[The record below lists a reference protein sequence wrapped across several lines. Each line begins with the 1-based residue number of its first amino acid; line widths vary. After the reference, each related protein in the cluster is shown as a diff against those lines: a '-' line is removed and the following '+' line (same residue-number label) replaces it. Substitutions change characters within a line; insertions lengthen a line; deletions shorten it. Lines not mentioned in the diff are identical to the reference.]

1 MNFISS
7 SPLTLYQRWYRYF
20 YFLKEQF
27 LFHTLPDGRKSLY
40 RLGEIRDSQRGKRC
54 FILGNGP
61 SLRQTDLSLLRNEI
75 TFGLNRIYLLFP
87 EIGFPTTYLV
97 SVNRLVLEQCAAEIF
112 ALPTIRFVPWSSRK
126 YIRIPLENTE
136 DTIFLNTTCRRP
148 GFARDVRRPIWS
160 GATVTFVALQL
171 AYHMGFEKVILIGV
185 DHSFVTKGEPHTTV
199 VSEGDD
205 PNHFSPNYFG
215 KGFRWQLPDLET
227 SEIAYRM
234 ARQAFEQDGRRV
246 LDATIGGKLT
256 VFEKIDY
263 HSLF

>member
-1 MNFISS
+1 MQ
-7 SPLTLYQRWYRYF
+7 PYRYL

-27 LFHTLPDGRKSLY
+27 LFQILPAGRQSLH
-40 RLGEIRDSQRGKRC
+40 RLGELRDSQRHRRC

-61 SLRQTDLSLLRNEI
+61 SLRRTNLSPLRNEI

-87 EIGFPTTYLV
+87 ELGSQTTYLV
-97 SVNRLVLEQCAAEIF
+97 SINRLVLEQCAEEIL
-112 ALPTIRFVPWSSRK
+112 ALPMLKFLPWSSRR
-126 YIRIPLENTE
+126 YLPLPVENV
-136 DTIFLNTTCRRP
+136 IFLNTTCKHS
-148 GFARDVRRPIWS
+148 GFARDVRQPVWA

-171 AYHMGFEKVILIGV
+171 AYHMGFEQVILVGV
-185 DHSFVTKGEPHTTV
+185 DHSFTTQGAPHQTV

-234 ARQAFEQDGRRV
+234 ARQAFELYIITACRWHRLCVNAGTRW
-246 LDATIGGKLT
+246 
-256 VFEKIDY
+256 Y
-263 HSLF
+263 